1 MYLARDMV
9 LGRSVAVK
17 VFRPGIGSLRDGKR
31 QQQEAELLASLSHPG
46 LVTVFDA
53 GFDAE
58 EQLAFL
64 VMEFVE
70 GPTLAAR
77 LAGGPLLEGQVR
89 QLGAAVAEALAYV
102 HEQGVVHRDVKP
114 GNVLFTDAEDYTRVK
129 LADFGIA
136 RLADSARLTTAGM
149 IVGSAQYLSPEQVKG
164 EDVGPPSDV
173 YALGL
178 VLLECVT
185 GAPVFRGAGIE
196 PVVARLHRDPQVPD
210 DLEPALGQLL
220 TAMTSRD
227 PAQRPTAQHA
237 ATALGDD
244 SITPPLPLAP
254 FVAVSDRDETTALQP
269 GIGTVQINRG
279 ESGHRWAWIAAA
291 CVAILVAL
299 AWSVVVLGN
308 TPVDQTGTEGSS
320 ATAPPEATNP
330 TPTSPTTTST
340 PGEPAVGPAGGLSD
354 RAEADDGNG
363 KKGKGKD
370 KGNGGKKPGD

>member
-1 MYLARDMV
+1 MTETQHWDPSRLLAEGRVLSDRYQLGRVLGRGGMGEVYLAQDMV
-9 LGRSVAVK
+9 LNRQVAAK
-17 VFRPGIGSLRDGKR
+17 VFHSAETSPGDGKR
-31 QQQEAELLASLSHPG
+31 RQLEAELLARLSHPG

-58 EQLAFL
+58 EHLGFL

-102 HEQGVVHRDVKP
+102 HEHGVVHRDVKP

-149 IVGSAQYLSPEQVKG
+149 IVGSAQYLSPEQAKG
-164 EDVGPPSDV
+164 EAVGPPSDV
-173 YALGL
+173 YGLGL

-185 GAPVFRGAGIE
+185 GAPVFPGAGIE
-196 PVVARLHRDPQVPD
+196 PVVARLHRDPPVPD

-220 TAMTSRD
+220 TAMTGRD

-244 SITPPLPLAP
+244 SITAPLPRPP
-254 FVAVSDRDETTALQP
+254 FVAVSDRDETTALPP
-269 GIGTVQINRG
+269 GIGT
-279 ESGHRWAWIAAA
+279 
-291 CVAILVAL
+291 
-299 AWSVVVLGN
+299 
-308 TPVDQTGTEGSS
+308 
-320 ATAPPEATNP
+320 
-330 TPTSPTTTST
+330 
-340 PGEPAVGPAGGLSD
+340 
-354 RAEADDGNG
+354 
-363 KKGKGKD
+363 
-370 KGNGGKKPGD
+370 